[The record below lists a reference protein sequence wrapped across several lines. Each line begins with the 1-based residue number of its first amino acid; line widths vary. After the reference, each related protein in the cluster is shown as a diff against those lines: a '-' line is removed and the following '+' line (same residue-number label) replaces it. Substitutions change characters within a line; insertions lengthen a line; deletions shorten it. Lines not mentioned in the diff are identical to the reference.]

1 MIDPRL
7 IRPEAVAPTTDI
19 VTPSPQYYG
28 EGTVRGGQIQL
39 GDVYGQMPSQS
50 QEEYLYGSLASMAQS
65 AMSMFTFPAQMEQAE
80 QQRNNKY
87 DQDKLF
93 EYRTAKAAL
102 EQAQLNGKGVFE
114 WGGMQHDISNPEL
127 FSALELQMQESILGK
142 MRTKGGIANA
152 AEIKTASLEA
162 RNRSVDGRITEL
174 AQEWDTE
181 FARFNSEN
189 LLLPPDK
196 FYEALK
202 SDPKLSQI
210 LQQIESYRDTR
221 SPQMESTLR
230 SINAIESK
238 AAGEKSAYLVDIS
251 TEMMRDTTASLVNTL
266 PEMIG
271 TLGEPTGPAS
281 VPLWLGTIENI
292 EVLYQTIGLSK
303 DESGNW
309 NIESGSLLDSISSY
323 QRPQDIR
330 ELVETVVSH
339 SLQTN
344 DVFRNDDEKASYARK
359 IVLEF
364 NEKIIQTASALRV
377 MTMQRQ
383 KNERALGLAV
393 ARQDYIEGT
402 GPSSP
407 DVFAGIDPKESENII
422 ITGLLNEKNQRR
434 GIERRDFVMQ
444 DSMDSIKV
452 NMGTPDIPLSQ
463 REERLARAY
472 LNVNDLVGTGLYEQ
486 REDGN
491 IYLSDAGK
499 QELTNRSNAV
509 ARGIFNSSV
518 YMNLVQDEL
527 DSIQFDK
534 KYLAQPSIEALEREL
549 NKDLLSFVK
558 THFPVGT
565 VRDEDL
571 LIAMGL
577 ADKPEGY
584 AFPTSL
590 SKWRD
595 KPVADMFQRV
605 VQTILQQ
612 HGKSVG
618 EAATEAAKIPDA
630 FKPFDTLDRQDVL
643 DDNSVEALY
652 AAGEFNRRMSEAKT
666 DEERAGVIKDYA
678 SQPWMTAP
686 MMQNLVAKSRQ
697 LDQNTD
703 LANHALFRLSRGQ
716 LAPEKP
722 VNISP
727 LDFTEKLPIQNAAE
741 FWTNSNYFNQET
753 GRFTERGA
761 KLFAL
766 WSTSFFSGP
775 VSDTQ
780 RQGMQQWMDEVV
792 NTEEPLLN
800 EPTSM
805 LSGSPVLMLAEVI
818 SLAESLTARGI
829 TSLHQSSVNKY
840 PREVSFKD
848 PQTGETTTIDLA
860 YSPEAAARTNN
871 FMAIFTNPSERTT
884 NLQTAFSRQLTH
896 QLRSLN
902 EIERKSLD
910 RAAARDFV
918 RKNAKIYVGLMTV
931 GTRDGGDQNSDV
943 LSTAGPIGMR
953 GDRGN
958 FPSSAADFTQ
968 AILNEAALGNH
979 DAVITGLVS
988 ISNIFAS
995 DKQAP
1000 IKVNEDNKAKLTRD
1014 ILVSSAMWSQSQGQQ
1029 HYYPIPKRF
1038 ADSYNERITDA
1049 SFHIKA
1055 GDVLPLWGDD
1065 DKNIMSILSNMSDEY
1080 LKDDSWWIGAGQPLG
1095 ARSRDGIFGVPE
1107 EWNIIDGVLK
1117 NLLYGI
1123 NMPVPGTIRP
1133 SLTAILPTLITLKQ
1147 DNILDF
1153 PQNDSV
1159 IDRMG
1164 TFFRYNSFID
1174 GFNNTNGLLPTVYQN
1189 YNGTK
1194 LGNTERRV
1202 LPPAYHYKGSPI
1214 NLGWGNQLEVKNYD
1228 GEITPL
1234 FADKGNEIASQFL
1247 LASPRTSRDRIA
1259 FAKARENYFID
1270 EIISPTVWNR
1280 LDAEAKTQIVA
1291 RAKGNTNNINF
1302 FRAASNIAKDYLPPN
1317 SFFPPDFEGL
1327 VYNNANLPEQQFMA
1341 AWKQSGYFLMED
1353 RRNTQS
1359 GFQLNKNGHILIG
1372 LNGRPETRIPLSPD
1386 IIRLVDP
1393 SALGR
1398 ELLIPEK
1405 EKETETKNFGGGAGD
1420 RSRTGVRQISQANN
1434 RGPTGMLAGAAQA
1447 LGMAAMGSLPPS
1459 NAIATEVIGSEG
1471 FNSSPK
1477 KVDRNGKFFTVGH
1490 GHLLDGSKRSREAF
1504 KAAFPDKNYDEFMA
1518 GRGTLTKQEA
1528 SLLFE
1533 KDIPTYIERAK
1544 KFTNSYGGLK
1554 FEDHTEELQVQLISA
1569 TYRGSWGLSPKARR
1583 FLSQGK
1589 YEEAANEF
1597 LNNQEYRDAATD
1609 TRITGIRARME
1620 KVANAIRTEGERK
1633 KKLEEEKKKKE
1644 QAEKTK

>member
-50 QEEYLYGSLASMAQS
+50 QEEYLYGSLASIAQS

-93 EYRTAKAAL
+93 EYRTAQAAL
-102 EQAQLNGKGVFE
+102 EQAQLNGEGMFE

-142 MRTKGGIANA
+142 MRTKGGIASA

-162 RNRSVDGRITEL
+162 RNRSVDGRIAEL
-174 AQEWDTE
+174 SQEWDTE

-196 FYEALK
+196 FYDALK

-230 SINAIESK
+230 SINAVESK
-238 AAGEKSAYLVDIS
+238 AAGERSAYLLDTS
-251 TEMMRDTTASLVNTL
+251 TEIMRDTTASLVDSL
-266 PEMIG
+266 PEMIAM
-271 TLGEPTGPAS
+271 LKEPSGPAA
-281 VPLWLGTIENI
+281 VAQWIGDIENA
-292 EVLYQTIGLSK
+292 EVLFQTIGLSK
-303 DESGNW
+303 DGNGNW

-323 QRPQDIR
+323 ERPRDIR

-359 IVLEF
+359 IVSSF
-364 NEKIIQTASALRV
+364 DGQIVKISSALRA

-383 KNERALGLAV
+383 KNERALGLAA

-402 GPSSP
+402 GPASP

-422 ITGLLNEKNQRR
+422 ITGLLNESNQRR
-434 GIERRDFVMQ
+434 GIERRNFVVQ

-499 QELTNRSNAV
+499 KELTNRSNAV
-509 ARGIFNSSV
+509 ARGIFNSNV
-518 YMNLVQDEL
+518 YMNFVQDEL

-590 SKWRD
+590 SKWMD

-666 DEERAGVIKDYA
+666 DEERAGVIRDYA

-697 LDQNTD
+697 LDQKTD
-703 LANHALFRLSRGQ
+703 LANYALFRLSRGQ

-741 FWTNSNYFNQET
+741 FWTNANYFNQET

-792 NTEEPLLN
+792 NTELAELTN
-800 EPTSM
+800 PTSM
-805 LSGSPVLMLAEVI
+805 LSGSPLLMLSEVI
-818 SLAESLTARGI
+818 TLADSTTAGGI
-829 TSLHQSSVNKY
+829 ASLHQSSVNKY

-848 PQTGETTTIDLA
+848 PQTGEITTIDLA
-860 YSPEAAARTNN
+860 YSPEAATRADN
-871 FMAIFTNPSERTT
+871 FMAIFGNPSERTT
-884 NLQTAFSRQLTH
+884 RIQLAFARQLAY
-896 QLRSLN
+896 QLRGVDG
-902 EIERKSLD
+902 ID
-910 RAAARDFV
+910 RGAVKDFI
-918 RKNAKIYVGLMTV
+918 RKNAKAYSGLMTM
-931 GTRDGGDQNSDV
+931 GTRDGGDQNSDI
-943 LSTAGPIGMR
+943 LSTGGPVGKR
-953 GDRGN
+953 GTEPA
-958 FPSSAADFTQ
+958 FPRNVNDWTTRIQTSLATGDIASTV
-968 AILNEAALGNH
+968 NAL
-979 DAVITGLVS
+979 TSL
-988 ISNIFAS
+988 SNIFVS
-995 DKQAP
+995 STESP
-1000 IKVNEDNKAKLTRD
+1000 VVVNDDNRPSITRD
-1014 ILVSSAMWSQSQGQQ
+1014 LVVAGARWAAAQQ
-1029 HYYPIPKRF
+1029 HQMYFPIPKRF
-1038 ADSYNERITDA
+1038 ADSYNQGISDS

-1065 DKNIMSILSNMSDEY
+1065 DKNIMSILSYMSDEY
-1080 LKDDSWWIGAGQPLG
+1080 LKDDSWWIGLGQPFG
-1095 ARSRDGIFGVPE
+1095 ARNKEDSPE
-1107 EWNIIDGVLK
+1107 EFDIIDEVFK
-1117 NLLYGI
+1117 TLYHGI
-1123 NMPVPGTIRP
+1123 NMPVPGTATP
-1133 SLTAILPTLITLKQ
+1133 SISSLIPTLVSLQ
-1147 DNILDF
+1147 RENLLDF
-1153 PQNDSV
+1153 PQNGTV
-1159 IDRMG
+1159 TERMG
-1164 TFFRYNSFID
+1164 SLFRYASFVD
-1174 GFNNTNGLLPTVYQN
+1174 GFNNIGGYIPSMYRN
-1189 YNGTK
+1189 YNGTRVS
-1194 LGNTERRV
+1194 NTERKV
-1202 LPPAYHYKGSPI
+1202 LPPAYHFKGSPI

-1259 FAKARENYFID
+1259 FTKARENYFIN
-1270 EIISPTVWNR
+1270 EIISPNLWSR
-1280 LDAEAKTQIVA
+1280 LNATAATQIVA
-1291 RAKGNTNNINF
+1291 LAKGNTNNIDF
-1302 FRAASNIAKDYLPPN
+1302 FRAASNIAEDYLPPN
-1317 SFFPPDFEGL
+1317 SFFPPDFDGL

-1341 AWKQSGYFLMED
+1341 AWKQSGYFLVED

-1359 GFQLNKNGHILIG
+1359 GFQLNNNGHILIG
-1372 LNGRPETRIPLSPD
+1372 LNGRPSTRIPLSPD

-1398 ELLIPEK
+1398 ELLTPEK
-1405 EKETETKNFGGGAGD
+1405 ERETETKDFGGEDGD
-1420 RSRTGVRQISQANN
+1420 RSRTGVRQISQTNN
-1434 RGPTGMLAGAAQA
+1434 KGPTGMLAGAAQA
-1447 LGMAAMGSLPPS
+1447 LGMAAMGSLPPR

-1471 FNSSPK
+1471 FSPSPQ

-1504 KAAFPDKNYDEFMA
+1504 KEAFPDKNYDEFMA

-1533 KDIPTYIERAK
+1533 KDIPTYIKRAK
-1544 KFTNSYGGLK
+1544 KLTNSYGGLK

-1569 TYRGSWGLSPKARR
+1569 TYRGSWGLSPNARSL
-1583 FLSQGK
+1583 LSQGR

-1597 LNNQEYRDAATD
+1597 LNNKEYRDAATD

-1633 KKLEEEKKKKE
+1633 KKLEEEKRKKE